1 MLTGDQEQQTQ
12 GNLKAEK
19 GEFKSSIADGT
30 LPIPSAERLHGKLE
44 SALGMLTG
52 DEQKQTQGNLKAEKA
67 EWTKGWSNER
77 MNEWKSCKNQ
87 FCTVLIQN
95 KVSRIQTGR
104 EENGMR
110 MCDQAER
117 EVSATRTA
125 GMNQL
130 AKEKRS
136 SLSSLA
142 KFPIAD
148 KSACK

>member
-67 EWTKGWSNER
+67 EWTKG
-77 MNEWKSCKNQ
+77 
-87 FCTVLIQN
+87 
-95 KVSRIQTGR
+95 
-104 EENGMR
+104 
-110 MCDQAER
+110 
-117 EVSATRTA
+117 
-125 GMNQL
+125 
-130 AKEKRS
+130 
-136 SLSSLA
+136 
-142 KFPIAD
+142 
-148 KSACK
+148 